1 MLTAP
6 GILLLLALAAP
17 THSENICS
25 TQNPCALNTCDGAYT
40 KFYDLISKCPGSMEG
55 GVATGPF
62 TPASC
67 GIEACKAVI
76 TSIDDNARSSM
87 KTGFSAT
94 GCENVVRNYGP
105 LPPQLSYEYLKTLAT
120 QCGFSESIVP
130 KTVSTAPETPYGVA
144 CNCQGLVLCSN
155 CPLNTCS
162 GAYSK
167 FYDFVS
173 KCPGSVEGGVATR
186 TPASCGSD
194 ACKSVITSIDDNA
207 MSSMKT
213 GFSATGCEEM
223 VRSYGSF
230 PPELSYEPLTTTATQ
245 CGFAASIVKM
255 TKVTPVVRTSFA
267 THGAYVQD
275 GFIHAVLSVVTV
287 MVSSLGMEKY

>member
-1 MLTAP
+1 MLTAR

-17 THSENICS
+17 AHSEKICS

-40 KFYDLISKCPGSMEG
+40 KFYDLISKCPSS
-55 GVATGPF
+55 ATGPY

-67 GIEACKAVI
+67 GSDACKAVI

-105 LPPQLSYEYLKTLAT
+105 LPPQFGYEYLKTLAT

-130 KTVSTAPETPYGVA
+130 KTVSTAPATPYGVA
-144 CNCQGLVLCSN
+144 CTCQGLVLCSN

-162 GAYSK
+162 GAYTK

-173 KCPGSVEGGVATR
+173 KCPGSMEGGVAKGPR
-186 TPASCGSD
+186 TPASCGND

-213 GFSATGCEEM
+213 GFSATGCEDM
-223 VRSYGSF
+223 VRAYGGF
-230 PPELSYEPLTTTATQ
+230 PPELSYESLTTTATQ
-245 CGFAASIVKM
+245 CGHAASIVKM
-255 TKVTPVVRTSFA
+255 TKVTPVLVQEQQVVRTSFA
-267 THGAYVQD
+267 TRWHRMRWSQLKRS
-275 GFIHAVLSVVTV
+275 LS
-287 MVSSLGMEKY
+287 M